1 MRSSLGP
8 VGLVAV
14 LAIDAGCLTTLDP
27 CGRATPG
34 ASLECPIEGAFDRAF
49 SVRVP
54 SRWDGVAALPVIV
67 ALHGGGGN
75 RRSAESVTCP
85 TGTPGEPGCLS
96 AVAAAAGYALV
107 LPDGTGLRPLRNVRS
122 WNAGGGR
129 DGWQCVSRGACQSG
143 VDDVEYFDRLLAAV
157 ERVVPIDR
165 RRVFVTG
172 LSNGGAMSH
181 RLACER
187 PGVVAAVA
195 AVGGT
200 NQHAVAGGRC
210 DARVPVLQVHGV
222 DDPCWGYETRTATC
236 AFLEEGRKVG
246 VDDTLAAWRARN
258 GCSATAS
265 DEALPDVAP
274 DGTRALRR
282 TWAGCAAPVVHLR
295 VEGGGHT
302 WPGGHQYLDVD
313 TVGRVSRDFN
323 ASEEIVRFFDA
334 NPRR

>member
-1 MRSSLGP
+1 MGRSFLF
-8 VGLVAV
+8 VAV
-14 LAIDAGCLTTLDP
+14 ALLAGCLTTFDP
-27 CGRATPG
+27 CGRAPPG
-34 ASLECPIEGAFDRAF
+34 AALECPIEGVFDRAF
-49 SVRVP
+49 SLRVP
-54 SRWDGVAALPVIV
+54 ARWDGTTPLPVIV
-67 ALHGGGGN
+67 AFHGGGGN

-85 TGTPGEPGCLS
+85 TGTPGESACLS
-96 AVAAAAGYALV
+96 TVALAAGYALV

-143 VDDVEYFDRLLAAV
+143 VDDVVFFDQLLATV
-157 ERVVPIDR
+157 ERSIPIDR
-165 RRVFVTG
+165 RRVFLTG
-172 LSNGGAMSH
+172 LSNGGAISH

-187 PGVVAAVA
+187 PAVVAAIA

-200 NQHAVAGGRC
+200 NQFAAAGGRC

-222 DDPCWGYETRTATC
+222 EDPCWGYETRTSTC

-246 VDDTLAAWRARN
+246 VDDTLAGWRTRN
-258 GCSATAS
+258 GCGADMR
-265 DEALPDVAP
+265 DEALTDAVS
-274 DGTRALRR
+274 DGTRVLRR
-282 TWAGCAAPVVHLR
+282 TWMGCAAPVALLR

-302 WPGGHQYLDVD
+302 WPGGHQYLEIE
-313 TVGRVSRDFN
+313 TVGRVSRDVN

>member
-1 MRSSLGP
+1 MGRL
-8 VGLVAV
+8 LL
-14 LAIDAGCLTTLDP
+14 LATGAILTGCLTTLDP
-27 CGRATPG
+27 CGRASPG
-34 ASLECPIEGAFDRAF
+34 ASLECPVEGEFDRAF
-49 SVRVP
+49 SLRVP
-54 SRWDGVAALPVIV
+54 ARWDGTAALPVIV
-67 ALHGGGGN
+67 AFHGGGGN

-96 AVAAAAGYALV
+96 AVALAAGYV
-107 LPDGTGLRPLRNVRS
+107 VVFPDGTGLRPLRNVRS

-143 VDDVEYFDRLLAAV
+143 VDDVAFFDRLLAAV
-157 ERVVPIDR
+157 EKSVPVDR

-172 LSNGGAMSH
+172 LSNGGAVSH

-187 PGVVAAVA
+187 PGVVAAFA

-200 NQHAVAGGRC
+200 NQFAVAGGRC
-210 DARVPVLQVHGV
+210 DARVPVMQIHGV
-222 DDPCWGYETRTATC
+222 DDPCWGYETRTSTC

-246 VDDTLAAWRARN
+246 VDETLAGWRARN
-258 GCSATAS
+258 GCGADAR
-265 DEALPDVAP
+265 DEALADAAA
-274 DGTRALRR
+274 DGTRVTRR
-282 TWAGCAAPVVHLR
+282 TWQGCAAPVVHLR

-313 TVGRVSRDFN
+313 TVGRVSRDVN